1 MGFYAAVGL
10 SAATDFFTVIG
21 RSITGLYAA
30 TCHYVATSLST
41 ASSFMETA
49 RESHP
54 CELKMIRHL

>member
-1 MGFYAAVGL
+1 MGL
-10 SAATDFFTVIG
+10 SAATDFFAVIG
-21 RSITGLYAA
+21 LPITGVYAA

-54 CELKMIRHL
+54 RELKMVRHL